1 MHGWH
6 TFDSVMV
13 SSEDS
18 RENDEKLIET
28 NGFDSLGEFIS
39 RRKVTAPKGTLNAIC
54 EGTQ

>member
-1 MHGWH
+1 M
-6 TFDSVMV
+6 

-18 RENDEKLIET
+18 RENDGKLIER

-39 RRKVTAPKGTLNAIC
+39 RRRKVTAPKGRRNVIC